1 MHRLQKHCLAAG
13 VALLPLL
20 FPIATK
26 AATFSQVYVFG
37 DSLSDTGN
45 VYRRTLR
52 LYPRPPYFKGRFSNG
67 LLWNEYVTQGL
78 GVELDRNDNYAYGGT
93 TTGEGDAVSFPLL
106 EFPGLQKQVR
116 SFVEDNPVADPNAL
130 YLVWSGA
137 NDYLGGNV
145 TNPAIPPSNLS
156 TAIATLAQAG
166 ARTIMVGNLPDLGRL
181 PSTRQTAESSRL
193 NRLSNQHNVNLA
205 RVLKRLDRTL
215 DPQVSLL
222 ALDVDTLFDQART
235 NPAEFGFRNVTRSC
249 LSVPSCRSTP
259 SLQNRYLFWDDIH
272 PTTAG
277 HRQIAQLALDLLAE
291 PSPEVQPQ
299 VGLAVAEARSES
311 SQISQPAS
319 QAPSA
324 SVPEPTSVAGLFTIT
339 VLGIT
344 LRLRRR
350 ASRRSPHSVPSS
362 NRASI

>member
-13 VALLPLL
+13 VALLPFL
-20 FPIATK
+20 FPIAAK
-26 AATFSQVYVFG
+26 AATFSQAYVFG

-67 LLWNEYVTQGL
+67 LVWNEYVTQGL
-78 GVELDRNDNYAYGGT
+78 GLEADRDNNYAYGGT
-93 TTGEGDAVSFPLL
+93 TTGEDDAVSLPLL

-145 TNPAIPPSNLS
+145 TNPAIPPANLF
-156 TAIATLAQAG
+156 TAITTLAQAG

-181 PSTRQTAESSRL
+181 PSTRQTAESGRL
-193 NRLSNQHNVNLA
+193 NRLSSRHNVNLA
-205 RVLKRLDRTL
+205 RQLRRLDRTL
-215 DPQVSLL
+215 NSQVNLL
-222 ALDVDTLFDQART
+222 TLDVDTLFDQAQA
-235 NPAEFGFRNVTRSC
+235 NPTAYGFRNVTRSC

-291 PSPEVQPQ
+291 PAREVQPQ
-299 VGLAVAEARSES
+299 FGLAVAEARSEA
-311 SQISQPAS
+311 QTPQPAS
-319 QAPSA
+319 QATSA
-324 SVPEPTSVAGLFTIT
+324 SVPEPTSVAGLLTVTI
-339 VLGIT
+339 LGIT
-344 LRLRRR
+344 LRLRRK
-350 ASRRSPHSVPSS
+350 AGRSPHSIPPS
-362 NRASI
+362 NHASI

>member
-13 VALLPLL
+13 VALLPFL
-20 FPIATK
+20 FPIAAK

-67 LLWNEYVTQGL
+67 LVWNEYVTQGL
-78 GVELDRNDNYAYGGT
+78 GVELDRDDNYAYGGT
-93 TTGEGDAVSFPLL
+93 TTGDEDAVSFPLL

-116 SFVEDNPVADPNAL
+116 NFVEDNPVADPNAL

-137 NDYLGGNV
+137 NDYLSGDV
-145 TNPAIPPSNLS
+145 TNPAIPPNNLS
-156 TAIATLAQAG
+156 TAITTLAQAG

-181 PSTRQTAESSRL
+181 PSTRQTADSDRF

-205 RVLKRLDRTL
+205 RLLQRLDRTL

-222 ALDVDTLFDQART
+222 TLDVDTLFDRARA
-235 NPAEFGFRNVTRSC
+235 NPAEFGFRNVNRSC

-277 HRQIAQLALDLLAE
+277 HRQIAQLALDLLA
-291 PSPEVQPQ
+291 PSREVQPQ
-299 VGLAVAEARSES
+299 SGFAVAAAREES
-311 SQISQPAS
+311 QTSQPAN

-324 SVPEPTSVAGLFTIT
+324 SVPEPTSVAGLFTIAI
-339 VLGIT
+339 LGIT
-344 LRLRRR
+344 LRLRRKVG
-350 ASRRSPHSVPSS
+350 RSPHSTSTS
-362 NRASI
+362 NHASI